1 MKLRSHLDFRSEMMM
16 LAPLVDV
23 FATLLLFFLL
33 GSSLLSPS
41 GVRVELPPSSF
52 SLQGLAEA
60 HVLVVSA
67 GTPPKL
73 LLNDVE
79 TSVERMEMDLKE
91 LAAADRNR
99 LGRVSTLV
107 LKMDQTTTHGLAM
120 RLKNLALAAGF
131 RVAEAAQPAE
141 NP

>member
-1 MKLRSHLDFRSEMMM
+1 VKLRSHLDFRSEMM
-16 LAPLVDV
+16 LVAPVVDV

-33 GSSLLSPS
+33 GSSLVSPS
-41 GVRVELPPSSF
+41 GVRIELPPSSF

-73 LLNDVE
+73 LLNDRE
-79 TSVERMEMDLKE
+79 TGLDRLESDLKD
-91 LAAADRNR
+91 LAAADRTR

-107 LKMDQTTTHGLAM
+107 LKMDQTTSHGLAM
-120 RLKNLALAAGF
+120 KVKNLALSTGF

>member
-1 MKLRSHLDFRSEMMM
+1 VKLRSHLDFRSEMM
-16 LAPLVDV
+16 LVAPVVDV

-33 GSSLLSPS
+33 GSSLVSPS
-41 GVRVELPPSSF
+41 GVRIELPPSSF

-73 LLNDVE
+73 LLNDQE
-79 TSVERMEMDLKE
+79 TNLDRLDTDLKD

-107 LKMDQTTTHGLAM
+107 LKMDQTTPHGLAM
-120 RLKNLALAAGF
+120 KVKNLALAKGF

>member
-1 MKLRSHLDFRSEMMM
+1 MKLRSNLDIRSEMML
-16 LAPLVDV
+16 LAPMVDV

-73 LLNDVE
+73 LLNDQE
-79 TSVERMEMDLKE
+79 TNLDRLDVDLKE
-91 LAAADRNR
+91 LASADRTR

-120 RLKNLALAAGF
+120 KVKNLALASGF
-131 RVAEAAQPAE
+131 RVAEAAQPTE
-141 NP
+141 LP